1 MGFIKVLSP
10 ILLTIYFDSLF
21 EVFRLVADGAIGT
34 TTSLVPSSVTLMISL
49 SWPLLLMLL
58 GK

>member
-1 MGFIKVLSP
+1 MDYFQVTNGVHQGGVLSP

-49 SWPLLLMLL
+49 S
-58 GK
+58 